1 MHDEHAPIGNLITKA
16 KDNAP
21 QHVTEPIY
29 GGYSNARG
37 EIALFG
43 ESLVYRVNLKN
54 KTVRQQPALNS
65 EAQERYDS
73 VAAGETFQY
82 CSANFRRLSAPQ
94 ILEICASGP
103 FRVAPRL
110 A

>member
-1 MHDEHAPIGNLITKA
+1 MLSKTAPIGTLITKP
-16 KDNAP
+16 KDSVLQGTP
-21 QHVTEPIY
+21 EPIY

-65 EAQERYDS
+65 EAQLRYDAA
-73 VAAGETFQY
+73 AAGEAFQY

>member
-1 MHDEHAPIGNLITKA
+1 MLSKTAPIGTLVTKA
-16 KDNAP
+16 KDNVLQEAA
-21 QHVTEPIY
+21 EPIY

-54 KTVRQQPALNS
+54 KTVRQQPGLNS
-65 EAQERYDS
+65 EAQLRYDAA
-73 VAAGETFQY
+73 AAGEAFQY

-103 FRVAPRL
+103 FRLAPRL